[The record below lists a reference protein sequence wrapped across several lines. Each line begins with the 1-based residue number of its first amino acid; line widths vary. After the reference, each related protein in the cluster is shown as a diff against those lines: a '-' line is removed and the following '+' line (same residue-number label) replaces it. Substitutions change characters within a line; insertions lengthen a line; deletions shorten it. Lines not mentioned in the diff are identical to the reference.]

1 MSDPVKLAVLGA
13 GNIGYAM
20 AGDMALMGHHV
31 HLYEIPKLAQ
41 ENLDPIREHGGIEI
55 QPLRPS
61 IKLPR
66 TGLAMPDKLTSDIDE
81 AVKGVDVVFITVPS
95 HVHTMFFTLLV
106 PHLEEGQIVVIQ
118 TGNWGSFELMN
129 IMRKKGILPDK
140 DIKIAETNIAPY
152 ACRRFAYSKDRT
164 KPWLVMHSAL
174 GYHASGSEYLAAIPA
189 TDTDNVLRVM
199 RRMYPK
205 LRRAESVIETSTM
218 NFNLIHIPV
227 MVCNA
232 SILESRKGDFY
243 FWKDG
248 VSPRVGKILDAVDK
262 ERVEVLKAIGVDAK
276 FLLSYYWPK
285 ARNWYDGLHT
295 YYPATQTSRATKIW
309 VEGYGNQP
317 FRYRYLAEDTPCQM
331 IPLVSLGDLLGVD
344 TPTMDGLVQLAS
356 ILSEIDYWKT
366 GRTVDKMGFTGLTGK
381 DILEYARNGKKAR

>member
-1 MSDPVKLAVLGA
+1 MGESLKLAVLGA

-20 AGDMALMGHHV
+20 AGDMSLMGHHV
-31 HLYEIPKLAQ
+31 YLYEVPKFAK
-41 ENLDPIREHGGIEI
+41 ENLEPIREHGGIDT

-81 AVKGVDVVFITVPS
+81 AVRGVDVVFITVPS
-95 HVHTMFFTLLV
+95 NFHARFFNLLV
-106 PHLEEGQIVVIQ
+106 HHLEDGQIVVIQ
-118 TGNWGSFELMN
+118 TGNWGSFELED
-129 IMRKKGILPDK
+129 IMWKNGILPDRN
-140 DIKIAETNIAPY
+140 IKIAETNIAPY

-164 KPWLVMHSAL
+164 KPWLVMHSAP

-189 TDTDNVLRVM
+189 TGTDDVLTVVRK
-199 RRMYPK
+199 MYPK
-205 LRRAESVIETSTM
+205 LRRAESVIETSSM

-232 SILESRKGDFY
+232 GILESRKGDFY
-243 FWKDG
+243 FWKEG
-248 VSPRVGKILDAVDK
+248 VSPKVGEVLDAVDQ

-276 FLLSYYWPK
+276 SLLSYYWSK
-285 ARNWYDGLHT
+285 AKNWYDGLHT
-295 YYPATQTSRATKIW
+295 FYHATHTSHATKIW

-331 IPLVSLGDLLGVD
+331 IPLVSLGNLLGVH
-344 TPTMDGLVQLAS
+344 TPTMSGLVQLAS
-356 ILSEIDYWKT
+356 ILSEIDFWKI
-366 GRTVDKMGFTGLTGK
+366 GRTVDKMGFTGFTGK
-381 DILEYARNGKKAR
+381 EILKRAMHGREKE